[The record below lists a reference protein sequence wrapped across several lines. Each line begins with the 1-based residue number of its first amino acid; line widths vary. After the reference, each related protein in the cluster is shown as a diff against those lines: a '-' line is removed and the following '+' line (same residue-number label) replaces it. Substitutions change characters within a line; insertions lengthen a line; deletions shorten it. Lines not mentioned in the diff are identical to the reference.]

1 MLAKFERIGATSAE
15 TSQKEIF
22 SMLNETIRLKT
33 QAESNKISSDKL
45 RDQAMK
51 QHDDARKEIQK
62 LTVLAVDRQRILA
75 DKVRSKR

>member
-1 MLAKFERIGATSAE
+1 
-15 TSQKEIF
+15 
-22 SMLNETIRLKT
+22 MLNETIRLKT